1 MFSIATMI
9 WSVERMKMR
18 HILIWLS
25 TATFSAAC
33 SQADDRTASST
44 SHVAH
49 TICLDRLLI
58 DVPADVEISG
68 SRLKYRG
75 GIGFPGIEKVA
86 GVRGVGSTVWRGVTI
101 DETLP
106 GDEAGFLNVRDGA
119 TGQATRAK
127 NMNNDA
133 LSGARRDIGRH
144 QEQVARAKSAE
155 DRKLAQER
163 LDNDRRDLAQYKKD
177 QANTGDAHLGQPY
190 AFAFRRDDG
199 SIVGYFD
206 PADHRVRVFDGPLE
220 HPEIPGPHAAGAE
233 FERWQ
238 RIYHRREPTEIPST
252 SGYCTGHGF
261 VDEPDGPQPSHF
273 ELAFR
278 SLKYP
283 NLLFTLYISSAGDA
297 TEPKQNIQKL
307 PDMNIDQ
314 SSTVSFVA
322 AKRTIGP
329 KPITM
334 LGTPGRWFA
343 AIQNAGCKDGKCW
356 GEDSAYD
363 IEAVTLG
370 EPGRADRP
378 RMTLLMR
385 AAMPTARRPGL
396 EGKEPPPFKEGESV
410 FNQVLQSIRLR
421 PGAIAGHP

>member
-1 MFSIATMI
+1 
-9 WSVERMKMR
+9 MKMR
-18 HILIWLS
+18 HALFCLF
-25 TATFSAAC
+25 AAMVSAAC
-33 SQADDRTASST
+33 SRAEDLTASTASQT
-44 SHVAH
+44 AQ
-49 TICLDRLLI
+49 TICLERLLV
-58 DVPADVEISG
+58 DMPADVEISG
-68 SRLKYRG
+68 SRLKYQG

-86 GVRGVGSTVWRGVTI
+86 GVSGVGSTVWRDVTI

-106 GDEAGFLNVRDGA
+106 GDEAGFAIVH
-119 TGQATRAK
+119 
-127 NMNNDA
+127 
-133 LSGARRDIGRH
+133 SGARAKTGGSQNMANSAIAGAGRRMKWWTEDI
-144 QEQVARAKSAE
+144 AKSRSE
-155 DRKLAQER
+155 DDRKTAQER
-163 LDNDRRDLAQYKKD
+163 LDKERRDLAKARQDVK
-177 QANTGDAHLGQPY
+177 NSGDAKLDKTN
-190 AFAFRRDDG
+190 AFATRRNDEFAL
-199 SIVGYFD
+199 GYLD
-206 PADHRVRVFDGPLE
+206 PTDHRVRVFDGPLE
-220 HPEIPGPHAAGAE
+220 HPEIPGPQAAAAE

-238 RIYHRREPTEIPST
+238 RIYHRREPTEIPT
-252 SGYCTGHGF
+252 TPGYCTGHGF
-261 VDEPDGPQPSHF
+261 VDEPDGPQPSQF

-297 TEPKQNIQKL
+297 TAPKRNIQKL
-307 PDMNIDQ
+307 PDMNIYGG
-314 SSTVSFVA
+314 STVSFAA
-322 AKRTIGP
+322 AKHTIGP
-329 KPITM
+329 SAITIAGM
-334 LGTPGRWFA
+334 PGRWFA

-363 IEAVTLG
+363 IEAMTLG